1 MLELQS
7 PPKVAVIGAGNWGR
21 NLVRDFYS
29 LGALKLVCDQD
40 PKILEE
46 AGGAFPGVRT
56 ASSFDEVLSDPEIK
70 AVALATPAATHAELG
85 LKILSSGRDL
95 LVEKPL
101 AMSVEDCRAMAA
113 IANQKGLILM
123 VDHLLNRHP
132 AVERLKAMVAAGE
145 LGRIVHIASARR
157 NFGVIRRDENALWSL
172 APHDVAMVLGLM
184 GSLPQKVLAVGG
196 GGYLTRGVED
206 LASAHL
212 LFDNDATAAI
222 SVSWLHPFKEH
233 RLSVAGLEAMAV
245 FDDTLPWDSKLTVYP
260 HKVRWLGPV
269 PKAERAQ
276 GEKVALTEAQPLKL
290 QCQAFLE
297 AVKTRIPPP
306 DSHGEEAL
314 RVLMVLEGLSRSLK
328 DGQAKLIGGQ
338 SDNLYQAHP
347 TAVIDPGASIG
358 KGSKIWHFSHVLEGS
373 VVGENVNIGQN
384 VVVGPRAKI
393 GPGCK
398 IQNNVSVYEGVELEE
413 DVFCGPSMV
422 FTNVFNPRAFIRRMG
437 EMRRTVVRR
446 GATIGA
452 NATIVCGCELGRY
465 SFIGAGAVVA
475 RNVKNHA
482 LMTGVPA
489 RRTGW
494 VCRCGQ
500 KLDTDLSCPACSL
513 KYKEDES
520 GLSEA

>member
-7 PPKVAVIGAGNWGR
+7 PPKAAVIGAGNWGR

-46 AGGAFPGVRT
+46 AREAYPEIAV
-56 ASSFDEVLSDPEIK
+56 ASSLAEVLSDPEIK
-70 AVALATPAATHAELG
+70 AVALATPAVTHGELG

-101 AMSVEDCRAMAA
+101 AMSASEGRALVAMASE
-113 IANQKGLILM
+113 KGLILM

-132 AVERLKAMVAAGE
+132 AVERLKSMVAAGE
-145 LGRIVHIASARR
+145 LGRIVHLSSARR

-206 LASAHL
+206 AAYAHL
-212 LFDNDATAAI
+212 FFDNDATAAI
-222 SVSWLHPFKEH
+222 SVSWLHPYKEH
-233 RLSVAGLEAMAV
+233 RLSVVGLEKMAV

-260 HKVRWLGPV
+260 HKIRWRGSI

-276 GEKVALTEAQPLKL
+276 GERVPLAETEPLKL
-290 QCQAFLE
+290 QCQVFLE
-297 AVKTRIPPP
+297 AVRTRIPPA

-314 RVLMVLEGLSRSLK
+314 RVLRVLESLGQSLR
-328 DGQAKLIGGQ
+328 DGQIRLIGGQ
-338 SDNLYQAHP
+338 AGTGYQAHP
-347 TAVIDPGASIG
+347 TAVVDPGAVIG
-358 KGSKIWHFSHVLEGS
+358 QGTKIWHFSHVLEGS
-373 VVGENVNIGQN
+373 VIGDDVNIGQN

-393 GPGCK
+393 GRGCK

-452 NATIVCGCELGRY
+452 NATIVCGYELGRY
-465 SFIGAGAVVA
+465 SFIAAGAVVA
-475 RNVKNHA
+475 QNVKNHA
-482 LMTGVPA
+482 LMMGVPA

-500 KLDTDLSCPACSL
+500 KLESDLSCPACSL

-520 GLSEA
+520 GLEKA